1 VLIDFENVQPKN
13 LGLLTNGPF
22 KVKVFLGSNQAKI
35 PRAMAIALQ
44 PFGADV
50 EYIEVEGNGSNAL
63 DFHIAYYVG
72 RLAAKSA
79 DVFFHI
85 ISNDKG
91 FDPLIK
97 HLKGQN
103 IFCQRSASVADIPM
117 LKNSNAKTAT
127 NKIDA
132 AIDHLERWGS
142 SRPKTLKTLGSTL
155 KAFFVNRFSDDE
167 IEMLINQLTQRG
179 VVMISDGKVNYQ
191 LSSQ

>member
-1 VLIDFENVQPKN
+1 MLIDFENVQPKN
-13 LGLLTNGPF
+13 LSLLTNGPF

-35 PRAMAIALQ
+35 PREMAIALQ

-72 RLAAKSA
+72 RLAAKST

-103 IFCQRSASVADIPM
+103 IFCLRSASVADIPM
-117 LKNSNAKTAT
+117 LKNSNVKRTPE
-127 NKIDA
+127 NIDA
-132 AIDHLERWGS
+132 VIEHLERRGS

-155 KAFFVNRFSDDE
+155 KAFFINQLSDDE
-167 IEMLINQLTQRG
+167 IEGLLNKLTQRG
-179 VVMISDGKVNYQ
+179 VVKVSDGKVNYQ
-191 LSSQ
+191 LSSL